1 MKTLIDSISHQ
12 LQSINKDD
20 TLILPELESL

>member
-20 TLILPELESL
+20 TLIFPELESL